1 MALAAL
7 IGVFFIVG
15 LAIVLFAF
23 PPNKI
28 VEWMSKPAD
37 KPGDKKT

>member
-7 IGVFFIVG
+7 IGVFLLVG

-28 VEWMSKPAD
+28 VEWMSK
-37 KPGDKKT
+37 KK

>member
-7 IGVFFIVG
+7 IGVFLLVA
-15 LAIVLFAF
+15 LAITLFGF

-28 VEWMSKPAD
+28 VEWMSS
-37 KPGDKKT
+37 KKK

>member
-7 IGVFFIVG
+7 IGVFLLEG

-28 VEWMSKPAD
+28 VEWMSKKD
-37 KPGDKKT
+37 K

>member
-7 IGVFFIVG
+7 IGVFLLVG

-28 VEWMSKPAD
+28 VEWMSKP
-37 KPGDKKT
+37 GGKKD

>member
-7 IGVFFIVG
+7 IGVFLLVG

-28 VEWMSKPAD
+28 VEWMSRKD
-37 KPGDKKT
+37 K

>member
-7 IGVFFIVG
+7 LFVFFLVMI
-15 LAIVLFAF
+15 AIVLFAF

-28 VEWMSKPAD
+28 VEWMSKKKD
-37 KPGDKKT
+37 K